1 MKSALDARYSAL
13 INQAA
18 HQLGAE
24 LAATLDTQV
33 VNELSRHWADDAAQ
47 SGDAQSLA
55 GYLLQWRKRA
65 ITNAT
70 ISLIAGFGT
79 LGVAAYMPPVPRLLT
94 SFASLAF
101 YDLAVRQRKSAQEI
115 LPVASGLARIQAA
128 KSAQSLAMLWEKHQQ
143 AAPMMPPLLEE
154 KKEEPKLQF
163 FDWQQFETKPD
174 KYAHLAIVG
183 GTGDGKSYL
192 TRQLGAKVFTGK
204 TIVCAPHWEP
214 GDWEGFPVY
223 SKGRDYGTAEDEPV
237 DFEDIIEG
245 IAGKISAACLVKSAY
260 EEMDRR
266 YKLFELGIKDYPMI
280 NLVLD
285 ELLATLS
292 EVPEL
297 AKPLKKLWR
306 EARKVRIRIISLI
319 QDDSVEAL
327 HIKGEGLVRK
337 NLKYVRLG
345 EFAPAHAKK
354 LNEPQLVEWVSKQEY
369 PILVDGVPAILP

>member
-33 VNELSRHWADDAAQ
+33 VNELSQRWAEDAAE
-47 SGDAQSLA
+47 SADARSLA
-55 GYLLQWRKRA
+55 GYLLAWRRRA
-65 ITNAT
+65 IANA
-70 ISLIAGFGT
+70 IVSIAAGFGA
-79 LGVAAYMPPVPRLLT
+79 LGLATYLPPVPRLVVSL
-94 SFASLAF
+94 ASTAF
-101 YDLAVRQRKSAQEI
+101 YDLAVRQRKSAKEI

-128 KSAQSLAMLWEKHQQ
+128 KSAQSLTLLWEKHQQ
-143 AAPMMPPLLEE
+143 PAVLIPPVVEE
-154 KKEEPKLQF
+154 VKPELKF
-163 FDWQQFETKPD
+163 FDWQQFETNPD
-174 KYAHLAIVG
+174 KFAHLAVVG

-192 TRQLGAKVFTGK
+192 TRHLGAKVFSGK
-204 TIVCAPHWEP
+204 TLVSAPHWEP

-223 SKGRDYGTAEDEPV
+223 SKGRDYGTSDDEPV

-245 IAGKISAACLVKSAY
+245 IAGKISAATFIKSAY

-266 YKLFELGIKDYPMI
+266 YQLFELGIKDYPMI

-297 AKPLKKLWR
+297 SKPLKKLWR
-306 EARKVRIRIISLI
+306 EARKVRIRVIALI

-337 NLKYVRLG
+337 NLRYVRLG
-345 EFAPAHAKK
+345 EFAELHAKK
-354 LNEPQLVEWVSKQEY
+354 IGDENLIDWVANQTH
-369 PILVDGVPAILP
+369 PILVENSPAILP